1 VARAPFDELSGDP
14 SSLASIVGPCSFALV
29 LRRAVWRVR
38 GLQQSERNR
47 HVEEAS
53 AHDRKAEPMKAT
65 TLLERHHR
73 NLQQLCEAVER
84 GSTSIRESL
93 LPQLA
98 TDLVAHMAVEDQLF
112 YPIIGEVLGEEAWAI
127 EGRLRHGQATES
139 LAQALVARLDG
150 SEFDRAIAELRA
162 VIELHAEEEEEG
174 LFARMERA
182 LDAGTSRE
190 LARTMMSL
198 YRSKVEAGYSP

>member
-1 VARAPFDELSGDP
+1 
-14 SSLASIVGPCSFALV
+14 
-29 LRRAVWRVR
+29 
-38 GLQQSERNR
+38 
-47 HVEEAS
+47 
-53 AHDRKAEPMKAT
+53 MKAT

-84 GSTSIRESL
+84 GSASIRESL

-98 TDLVAHMAVEDQLF
+98 ADLVAHLAVEDQLF
-112 YPIIGEVLGEEAWAI
+112 YPIIGEVLGEDAWAI
-127 EGRLRHGQATES
+127 EGRLRHGQAAVILTQTLE
-139 LAQALVARLDG
+139 AGLDG
-150 SEFDRAIAELRA
+150 ADFERAIGELRA

-190 LARTMMSL
+190 LARTMMTL

>member
-1 VARAPFDELSGDP
+1 
-14 SSLASIVGPCSFALV
+14 
-29 LRRAVWRVR
+29 
-38 GLQQSERNR
+38 
-47 HVEEAS
+47 
-53 AHDRKAEPMKAT
+53 MKAT

-84 GSTSIRESL
+84 GSASIRESL

-112 YPIIGEVLGEEAWAI
+112 YPIIDEVLGEGAWAV

-139 LAQALVARLDG
+139 LAQALMARLDG

-174 LFARMERA
+174 LFGRIERA

-198 YRSKVEAGYSP
+198 YRLKVEAGYSP